1 MTHSMK
7 NSHSM
12 NNSHSKKNIVV
23 LVSGSGS
30 NLQAILDACD
40 SHTIDASV
48 KAVFS
53 NKADAFGLERAKSA
67 GVHAH
72 SVNPKEFNSREEFDH
87 ELMVQIDAY
96 QPDLIVL
103 AGYMRILSSEFVR
116 HYAGKM
122 INIHPSLLPKYPGLH
137 THQRAIDAQD
147 KEHGTSV
154 HFVTEELDGGPVI
167 LQAKVPVFED
177 DDADMLAR
185 RVLTQ
190 EHCIYPM
197 VCKWFAEDRLSMV
210 NGQAA
215 LDGKVLGNHGYA
227 EE

>member
-1 MTHSMK
+1 MK
-7 NSHSM
+7 NNHSQKTTQ
-12 NNSHSKKNIVV
+12 SQKNIVV

-40 SHTIDASV
+40 SNMIDASV

-53 NKADAFGLERAKSA
+53 NKAEAFGLERAKNA
-67 GVHAH
+67 GVAAR
-72 SVNPKEFNSREEFDH
+72 SVNPKDFDSREAFDH
-87 ELMVQIDAY
+87 ELMIQIDTY

-122 INIHPSLLPKYPGLH
+122 VNIHPSLLPKYPGLH
-137 THQRAIDAQD
+137 THQRAIDAKD

-177 DDADMLAR
+177 DDAKLLAG

-190 EHCIYPM
+190 EHAIYPM

-210 NGQAA
+210 DGQAV
-215 LDGKVLGNHGYA
+215 LDGKVLGKHGYA